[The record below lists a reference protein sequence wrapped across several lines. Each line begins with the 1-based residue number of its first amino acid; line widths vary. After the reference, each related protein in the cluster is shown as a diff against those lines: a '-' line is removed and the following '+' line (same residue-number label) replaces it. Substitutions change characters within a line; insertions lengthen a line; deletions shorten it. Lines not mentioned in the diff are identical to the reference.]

1 MSLKTIDMLSLWWAS
16 CMHAFLWHFWFK
28 AGGTLTR
35 TLRVFTTHDP
45 FTWLSNLALVKHLQF
60 REGIHTH
67 LTALQSG
74 LTHSL
79 KEGTPPEST
88 KNPSE
93 SSLTCILLPPTLL
106 SENWKMPRSNRDN
119 IGSVMT
125 PTRERVVNTLLGV
138 RVPPVIT
145 KAVNVINMISTWE
158 KVREV
163 ARLLARIKPPCRMIK
178 NSFLWC

>member
-1 MSLKTIDMLSLWWAS
+1 MMSKLHTCW
-16 CMHAFLWHFWFK
+16 FLWLKHVHPDLK
-28 AGGTLTR
+28 AGGTLTL
-35 TLRVFTTHDP
+35 TLRVFTTRDP
-45 FTWLSNLALVKHLQF
+45 FTWLSNLALVKHPQS
-60 REGIHTH
+60 RDGVHTH

-79 KEGTPPEST
+79 KEGTPPESA
-88 KNPSE
+88 KNPCE

-106 SENWKMPRSNRDN
+106 SENWKMARSNMNN
-119 IGSVMT
+119 IASFMT

-145 KAVNVINMISTWE
+145 KVVIVINMISTWE

-163 ARLLARIKPPCRMIK
+163 ARL
-178 NSFLWC
+178 

>member
-1 MSLKTIDMLSLWWAS
+1 MMSKLHT
-16 CMHAFLWHFWFK
+16 CCFLWLKHVHPDLK
-28 AGGTLTR
+28 AGGTLTL
-35 TLRVFTTHDP
+35 TLRVFTTRDP
-45 FTWLSNLALVKHLQF
+45 FTWLSNLALVKHPQS
-60 REGIHTH
+60 RGGVHTH

-74 LTHSL
+74 LTHSF
-79 KEGTPPEST
+79 KEDTSPKSPC
-88 KNPSE
+88 E

-106 SENWKMPRSNRDN
+106 SENWKTPRSNRN
-119 IGSVMT
+119 NNRSFMT

-145 KAVNVINMISTWE
+145 KVVIAINMISTWE

-163 ARLLARIKPPCRMIK
+163 ARLLARIKPPCRMIR